1 MDAFFRRLM
10 SLNAVTRA
18 PELYRLFINSVETDL
33 GIDDLLPLVGIAPQ
47 LLSDDTRISRHLIG
61 INYLTPY
68 VTESGAQV
76 LIPDRPAI
84 WKLIKQEVYGQ

>member
-1 MDAFFRRLM
+1 MPSPARLNCIAC
-10 SLNAVTRA
+10 S
-18 PELYRLFINSVETDL
+18 SVRSKTDL